1 MLGRDEELGRDWVAV
16 EDCGL
21 LGTLGVEVVTGLVKA
36 VVVEGAAGG
45 VGALFSV
52 ADGAVVD
59 NFLAMLLVS
68 AADDVEIGVV
78 EEEVWEEWREEEVA
92 AVVVVLAVVLAVVGV
107 AAVLAAVVVAAR
119 VVVAE
124 TADPCE
130 SMSGR
135 VV

>member
-1 MLGRDEELGRDWVAV
+1 VAA

-59 NFLAMLLVS
+59 SFLAMLLVS
-68 AADDVEIGVV
+68 AADDVEMGVV
-78 EEEVWEEWREEEVA
+78 EGEEWREEVV
-92 AVVVVLAVVLAVVGV
+92 AVVVVLPVVLAVVGV

>member
-1 MLGRDEELGRDWVAV
+1 VAA

-59 NFLAMLLVS
+59 SFLAMLLVS
-68 AADDVEIGVV
+68 AADDVEMGVV
-78 EEEVWEEWREEEVA
+78 EGEEWREEEVV
-92 AVVVVLAVVLAVVGV
+92 AVVVVLPVVLAVVGV